1 MISRSAVSIGH
12 SSSEIKELPNAVKGG
27 NCYDSPFP
35 ALSIER
41 WGNAFNPKT
50 LQRE

>member
-1 MISRSAVSIGH
+1 VGTPILKV
-12 SSSEIKELPNAVKGG
+12 KELPGAVKGG

-41 WGNAFNPKT
+41 WGNAFNKGALLPA
-50 LQRE
+50 